1 MKAGETIKVERRSR
15 FISCSLSRIWLL
27 RSSGLHGKVGL
38 DSASKRCRRNGNI
51 VTGDTNMLV
60 FYNTKIALPPT
71 QTLKFALPPMQTPR
85 ANRWNIGRVGSPSQN
100 RVGHVDFML
109 FVSLSLALGS
119 QHQRNFQWNMGYSV
133 CRYSKNTLCIAHP
146 VSGHLFVYW
155 L

>member
-1 MKAGETIKVERRSR
+1 MVILLQGIPTCWY
-15 FISCSLSRIWLL
+15 FI
-27 RSSGLHGKVGL
+27 
-38 DSASKRCRRNGNI
+38 
-51 VTGDTNMLV
+51 
-60 FYNTKIALPPT
+60 
-71 QTLKFALPPMQTPR
+71 TLKFALPLTRTLKFVLPPTQTPI

-100 RVGHVDFML
+100 RVGHVDSML

-119 QHQRNFQWNMGYSV
+119 QRQRNFQWNMGYSV